1 MRFILRDCPPDWKD
15 LSNSLGILPP
25 IAKILVGR
33 GISSPFLAKR
43 FLSPFIEGIAD
54 PFLLPDVEIA
64 ISRVK
69 KALVNRERVCL
80 YGDYDVDG
88 LTSIATLFHTM
99 KGLGFDVFYYI
110 PNRLTE
116 GYGLNIEAIEKIR
129 KQNASLIITLDCG
142 VSSFSSIEYASS
154 IGIDTI
160 VIDHHNVTESLPKA
174 IAIVD
179 PKREDSLYPFRQL
192 SGVGVAWQFARALVK
207 SLLDEDSYLE
217 ETLDLVSLGTIAD
230 IVPLTEENRIIV
242 KRGINRLKFS
252 PRIGLLSLMRSS
264 GIEDSML
271 SAELL
276 SLTLVP
282 RLNSAG
288 RLGSVDVAIELLLT
302 SDPVRAKVLSGQLEE
317 KNRSRRGLVDKILEE
332 IIRRLEGKTLGS
344 TILEYSDSWHSGVL
358 GIVAS
363 RLVDMFNRPA
373 FVGKKEG
380 DIVRFSVRSPEEV
393 DIYSVLFPLKSMF
406 LKFGG
411 HHYALGLTI
420 KEDEVD
426 NLKNILDSS
435 VHIEGEELVEI
446 DADLP
451 LREINPILLNQLS
464 LLEPFGMG
472 NPRPIFIAR
481 GVRIVGREMQSNSK
495 SIIIEEEGKRFEVFD
510 LDESTIMDNCIDL
523 VYSIKGIGKIVGIGG
538 LKGGNS

>member
-1 MRFILRDCPPDWKD
+1 MRFIFRDCPPGWKD
-15 LSNSLGILPP
+15 LSSSLGVLPP
-25 IAKILVGR
+25 IARILVGR
-33 GISSPFLAKR
+33 GIISSFLAKR

-54 PFLLPDVEIA
+54 PFLLPDIEIA

-69 KALVNRERVCL
+69 RALVNRERVCL

-88 LTSIATLFHTM
+88 LTSVAVLFHTM

-110 PNRLTE
+110 PDRLTE
-116 GYGLNIEAIEKIR
+116 GYSLNIEAIDKIKKR
-129 KQNASLIITLDCG
+129 NASLIVTLDCG
-142 VSSFSSIEYASS
+142 ISSSTPIEYARLV
-154 IGIDTI
+154 GMDTI
-160 VIDHHNVTESLPKA
+160 VVDHHNIPEVLPPA

-179 PKREDSLYPFRQL
+179 PKREDSLYPFKQL

-207 SLLDEDSYLE
+207 GLLDEDSYLE
-217 ETLDLVSLGTIAD
+217 EILDLVSLGTIAD
-230 IVPLTEENRIIV
+230 IVPLIEENRIIV
-242 KRGINRLKFS
+242 KRGIDRIKFS

-264 GIEDSML
+264 GIEDSIL

-276 SLTLVP
+276 ALTLVP

-288 RLGSVDVAIELLLT
+288 RLGSADMAIELLLT
-302 SDPVRAKVLSGQLEE
+302 SDPIRAKALSSQLEE
-317 KNRSRRGLVDKILEE
+317 KNKSRRGLVDKILQEV
-332 IIRRLEGKTLGS
+332 IRRLEGRDLGS

-373 FVGKKEG
+373 FIGRKDG
-380 DIVRFSVRSPEEV
+380 DVIKFSARSPEEV
-393 DIYSVLFPLKSMF
+393 DIYSILFPFRDML

-420 KEDEVD
+420 REKDID
-426 NLKNILDSS
+426 NLKKILYSS
-435 VHIEGEELVEI
+435 VKVEGEELVEI
-446 DADLP
+446 DAELP
-451 LREINPILLNQLS
+451 LKEISPMFLKQLS

-481 GVRIVGREMQSNSK
+481 GVRIVGREMQSNLK
-495 SIIIEEEGKRFEVFD
+495 SIIIEDEGKRFEVFD
-510 LDESTIMDNCIDL
+510 LDESSFIDDFIDL
-523 VYSIKGIGKIVGIGG
+523 VYSIKGMGKIIGIGG
-538 LKGGNS
+538 LKSGNN